1 MFRPDLA
8 MLTTPARTATAA
20 TASTAPIQPARSTV
34 PAQAGA
40 FGQTFA
46 RLDGEIRDYIA
57 NGSAAGSDMPALN
70 SAARAYLARMQAA
83 PAASEAASAAGGAA
97 LHALPALEGSGALAD
112 VSAGSADRDAFLGHI
127 APWAEQAG
135 RQLGVA
141 PDILAAHAALESGWG
156 QRPLRQADG
165 SSTHNLFGIKAGG
178 AWRGDSAE
186 SLTTEYEDGVAL
198 KKTERF
204 RSYDDAG
211 AAFRDFA
218 QLMQGSPR
226 YQAALNTGTDV
237 RAYAQALA
245 RGGYATDPNYA
256 DKLVGVVNRLRSK

>member
-1 MFRPDLA
+1 MFRPELA
-8 MLTTPARTATAA
+8 MLTTPARPSPAA
-20 TASTAPIQPARSTV
+20 PTAPVQAALPST
-34 PAQAGA
+34 GGR
-40 FGQTFA
+40 FSQTFA
-46 RLDGEIRDYIA
+46 QLDGEIRDYIA
-57 NGSAAGSDMPALN
+57 HGTPAGSDVPALN

-83 PAASEAASAAGGAA
+83 PAPVAAG
-97 LHALPALEGSGALAD
+97 LQALPAMDGTGALTEA
-112 VSAGSADRDAFLGHI
+112 SAGSADRDAFLGRI

-135 RQLGVA
+135 QQLGVA

-178 AWRGDSAE
+178 GWRGGSADA
-186 SLTTEYEDGVAL
+186 LTTEYEDGAAL

-204 RSYDDAG
+204 RSYPDAG
-211 AAFRDFA
+211 AAFRDFT
-218 QLMQGSPR
+218 QLMQTSPR

-237 RAYAQALA
+237 RAYAEALA

-256 DKLVGVVNRLRSK
+256 DKLVGVVNRLRAR

>member
-8 MLTTPARTATAA
+8 LMTTPARPASAA
-20 TASTAPIQPARSTV
+20 APTAPV
-34 PAQAGA
+34 QAAMPSAGGR
-40 FGQTFA
+40 FSQTFA
-46 RLDGEIRDYIA
+46 QLDGEIRDYIA
-57 NGSAAGSDMPALN
+57 HGSPQGSDVPALN

-83 PAASEAASAAGGAA
+83 PGSAPTPVSGG
-97 LHALPALEGSGALAD
+97 LQALPALPGSGALGE

-135 RQLGVA
+135 QQLGVA

-156 QRPLRQADG
+156 QRPLRQPDG
-165 SSTHNLFGIKAGG
+165 SSTHNLFGIKAGSG
-178 AWRGDSAE
+178 WRGGSAD

-204 RSYDDAG
+204 RSYPDAG
-211 AAFRDFA
+211 AAFRDFT
-218 QLMQGSPR
+218 QLMQTSPR

-237 RAYAQALA
+237 RAYAEALA

-256 DKLVGVVNRLRSK
+256 DKLVGVVNRLRAR